1 MESRR
6 AGEACRDLAAPAE
19 LLKSTAKGKILDHR
33 FNAIFKPITLNRVT
47 IANRLVSTPHSE
59 LYAEGGKTTERYI
72 RYHEE
77 KARGGIGLTMGGA
90 SSVSLDSPQLWGPSV
105 DVTSDAIIPH
115 FQNLAS
121 AVHRHGAAVMIQL
134 THLGRRSRWDRG
146 FWPHLVSPSGVR
158 EPLTRG
164 TAKVIELEDIKR
176 IQRDFAQAARRVKE
190 GGLDGAE
197 ISAAHQHLID
207 QFWSPR
213 TNKRSDA
220 YGGSLENRM
229 RFGLEVFEAVRGEV
243 GGEFCIGLRMCG
255 DEFHEDGLRE
265 EDLKQI
271 AERYAESG
279 LVDFISVIGSGADT
293 LMSVA
298 NSVPN
303 MAYPPHPYVHLAT
316 GIKRVVDVPVM
327 HAQNIRDPAEAARLL
342 EDGAVDMIGMT
353 RAHIADPHIIN
364 KVREGR
370 VAQIRPC
377 VGANYCIDRE
387 YNGLEVLCLHNAAT
401 GREST
406 MPHSIARSDHRRRI
420 IIVGGGPAGMEAAR
434 VSAERGH
441 KVILFERNSVLGGQI
456 MLAALAPS
464 RDQMGGIV
472 HWLKDELTRL
482 AVDVRLGVEADAKTV
497 RSSEPDIAI
506 IATGGHPNLGENS
519 AWGHADM
526 PAISVEDVL
535 SSSIEPSPTVLIY
548 DAIGGFAGTT
558 CADFL
563 AEAGSSVELITP
575 DPRIGQELGDG
586 SLPVYLRR
594 LHSKNV
600 RMTTGLGLERVEQ
613 KDGRLL
619 ATLKN
624 QFTEIAETRV
634 VDQVVIDSGT
644 TPNDQLYSR
653 LKSEARNGG
662 VTDLAALFAG
672 EPQPELVDDSPGFLL
687 YRIGDCVSSHGIH
700 AAIYDALRLC
710 KDF

>member
-1 MESRR
+1 M
-6 AGEACRDLAAPAE
+6 DQ
-19 LLKSTAKGKILDHR
+19 R
-33 FNAIFKPITLNRVT
+33 FEAIFQPITLNRVT

-59 LYAEGGKTTERYI
+59 LYAEDGQTTERYI

-121 AVHRHGAAVMIQL
+121 AVHKHGTAVMIQL

-176 IQRDFAQAARRVKE
+176 IQRDFARAARRVKD

-229 RFGLEVFEAVRGEV
+229 RFGLEVFEAVRAEV
-243 GGEFCIGLRMCG
+243 GSEFCIGLRMCG

-265 EDLKQI
+265 DALEQI
-271 AERYAESG
+271 AERYAVSG

-303 MAYPPHPYVHLAT
+303 MAYPPHPYVHLAAS
-316 GIKRVVDVPVM
+316 IKRAVDIPVM
-327 HAQNIRDPAEAARLL
+327 HAQNIRNPAEAARLL
-342 EDGAVDMIGMT
+342 EDGAVDMVGMT

-370 VAQIRPC
+370 VGQIRPC

-406 MPHSIARSDHRRRI
+406 MPHSIEKGDIRRRI

-441 KVILFERNSVLGGQI
+441 EVILFERDVVLGGQI
-456 MLAALAPS
+456 NLAALAPS
-464 RDQMGGIV
+464 RDQMGGIAR
-472 HWLKDELTRL
+472 WLETELMRL
-482 AVDVRLGVEADAKTV
+482 AIDVRLGVEADAKMV
-497 RSSEPDIAI
+497 RSSEPDIVVV
-506 IATGGHPNLGENS
+506 ATGGRPNLGENK
-519 AWGHADM
+519 AWGHTDGLT
-526 PAISVEDVL
+526 ISVEDVL
-535 SSSIEPSPTVLIY
+535 SSRIAPASTVLIY

-594 LHSKNV
+594 LFSKKV
-600 RMTTGLGLERVEQ
+600 TMTPGFGLERVERR
-613 KDGRLL
+613 DGRLL

-624 QFTEIAETRV
+624 QFTEDAETRI
-634 VDQVVIDSGT
+634 VDQVVIDNGT
-644 TPNDQLYSR
+644 APNDQLYGA
-653 LKSEARNGG
+653 LKIEARNAG
-662 VTDLAALFAG
+662 VTDLAALFA
-672 EPQPELVDDSPGFLL
+672 ERLQPHLADDSTGFLL
-687 YRIGDCVSSHGIH
+687 YRIGDCVSMHGIH

>member
-1 MESRR
+1 M
-6 AGEACRDLAAPAE
+6 PQPI
-19 LLKSTAKGKILDHR
+19 AKGKIVDQR
-33 FNAIFKPITLNRVT
+33 FEAIFQPITLNQVT

-59 LYAEGGKTTERYI
+59 LYAESGKTTERYI

-105 DVTSDAIIPH
+105 DVTADAIIPH
-115 FQNLAS
+115 FQNLAV
-121 AVHRHGAAVMIQL
+121 AVHGHGAAVMIQL

-176 IQRDFAQAARRVKE
+176 IQHDFAQAARRVKE

-197 ISAAHQHLID
+197 ISAVHQHLID

-213 TNKRSDA
+213 TNKRSDG

-229 RFGLEVFEAVRGEV
+229 RFGLEVFEAVRAEV
-243 GGEFCIGLRMCG
+243 GSEFCIGLRMCG

-265 EDLKQI
+265 DDLKQI
-271 AERYAESG
+271 AERYDGSG

-303 MAYPPHPYVHLAT
+303 MAYPPHPYAHLAA

-342 EDGAVDMIGMT
+342 EDGAIDMVGMT
-353 RAHIADPHIIN
+353 RAHIADPHIVN

-406 MPHSIARSDHRRRI
+406 MPHSIEKGDIRRRVVVI
-420 IIVGGGPAGMEAAR
+420 GGGPAGMEAAR

-441 KVILFERNSVLGGQI
+441 DVILFERSADLGGRI
-456 MLAALAPS
+456 NLAALAPA
-464 RDQMGGIV
+464 RDQMSGIV
-472 HWLKDELTRL
+472 RWLQTELARL
-482 AVDVRLGVEADAKTV
+482 AVDVRLNVEADAETIRLSKPEIV
-497 RSSEPDIAI
+497 VV
-506 IATGGHPNLGENS
+506 ATGGRPNLDENKT
-519 AWGHADM
+519 WGHADGS
-526 PAISVEDVL
+526 AISVEDVL
-535 SSSIEPSPTVLIY
+535 SSSIMPGATVLIY

-563 AEAGSSVELITP
+563 AEAGSVVELVTP
-575 DPRIGQELGDG
+575 DPSIGQELGDG

-594 LHSKNV
+594 LFSKKV
-600 RMTTGLGLERVEQ
+600 TMTPGLGLERVER

-624 QFTEIAETRV
+624 QFTEGAETRV
-634 VDQVVIDSGT
+634 VDQVVIDNGT
-644 TPNDQLYSR
+644 VPNDQLYGA
-653 LKSEARNGG
+653 LKSEAQNGG
-662 VTDLAALFAG
+662 VTDLAALFA
-672 EPQPELVDDSPGFLL
+672 ERSQPHLADNSPGFLL
-687 YRIGDCVSSHGIH
+687 YRIGDCVSMHGIH

-710 KDF
+710 KHF

>member
-1 MESRR
+1 M
-6 AGEACRDLAAPAE
+6 DQ
-19 LLKSTAKGKILDHR
+19 R
-33 FNAIFKPITLNRVT
+33 FEAIFQPITLNRVT

-59 LYAEGGKTTERYI
+59 LYAEDGKTTERYI

-121 AVHRHGAAVMIQL
+121 AVHKHGTAVMIQL

-176 IQRDFAQAARRVKE
+176 IQRDFARAARRVKD

-229 RFGLEVFEAVRGEV
+229 RFGLEVFEAVRAEV
-243 GGEFCIGLRMCG
+243 GSEFCIGLRMCG

-265 EDLKQI
+265 DALKQI
-271 AERYAESG
+271 AERYAVSG

-303 MAYPPHPYVHLAT
+303 MAYPPHPYVHLAAS
-316 GIKRVVDVPVM
+316 IKRVVDIPVM
-327 HAQNIRDPAEAARLL
+327 HAQNIRNPAEAARLL
-342 EDGAVDMIGMT
+342 EDGAVDMVGMT

-370 VAQIRPC
+370 VGQIRPC

-406 MPHSIARSDHRRRI
+406 MPHSIEKGDIRRRI

-441 KVILFERNSVLGGQI
+441 EVILFERDVVLGGQI
-456 MLAALAPS
+456 NLAALAPS
-464 RDQMGGIV
+464 RDQMGGIAR
-472 HWLKDELTRL
+472 WLETELMRL
-482 AVDVRLGVEADAKTV
+482 AIDVRLGVEADAETV
-497 RSSEPDIAI
+497 RSSEPDIVVV
-506 IATGGHPNLGENS
+506 ATGGRPNLGENK
-519 AWGHADM
+519 AWGHTDGLT
-526 PAISVEDVL
+526 ISVEDVL
-535 SSSIEPSPTVLIY
+535 SSRIAPASTVLIY

-594 LHSKNV
+594 LFSKKV
-600 RMTTGLGLERVEQ
+600 TMTPGFGLERVERR
-613 KDGRLL
+613 DGRLL

-624 QFTEIAETRV
+624 QFTEDAETRI
-634 VDQVVIDSGT
+634 VDQVVIDNGT
-644 TPNDQLYSR
+644 APNDQLYGA
-653 LKSEARNGG
+653 LKIEARNAG
-662 VTDLAALFAG
+662 VTDLAALFA
-672 EPQPELVDDSPGFLL
+672 ERLQPHLADDSPGFLL
-687 YRIGDCVSSHGIH
+687 YRIGDCVSMHGIH

-710 KDF
+710 QDF

>member
-1 MESRR
+1 
-6 AGEACRDLAAPAE
+6 
-19 LLKSTAKGKILDHR
+19 LDHQY
-33 FNAIFKPITLNRVT
+33 NAIFKPITLNRVT
-47 IANRLVSTPHSE
+47 VANRLVSTPHSE
-59 LYAEGGKTTERYI
+59 LYADAGKTNERYV

-105 DVTSDAIIPH
+105 DVTSDAIIPA

-121 AVHRHGAAVMIQL
+121 AVHTHGTAVMIQL

-176 IQRDFAQAARRVKE
+176 IQGDFAQAARRVKE

-213 TNKRSDA
+213 TNKRTDA

-229 RFGLEVFEAVRGEV
+229 RFGLEVFEAVRAEV
-243 GGEFCIGLRMCG
+243 GSEFCIGLRMCG

-271 AERYAESG
+271 AARYAESG

-303 MAYPPHPYVHLAT
+303 MAYPPHPYVHLAA
-316 GIKRVVDVPVM
+316 GIKRVVDIPVM
-327 HAQNIRDPAEAARLL
+327 HAQNIRDPAEAAQLL
-342 EDGAVDMIGMT
+342 DDGAIDMVGMT
-353 RAHIADPHIIN
+353 RAHIADPHIVN
-364 KVREGR
+364 KLREGR

-401 GREST
+401 GREVT
-406 MPHSIARSDHRRRI
+406 MPHCIARNDRERRI
-420 IIVGGGPAGMEAAR
+420 VIVGGGPAGMEAAR

-456 MLAALAPS
+456 THAALAPS
-464 RDQMGGIV
+464 RDQMGDII
-472 HWLKDELTRL
+472 HWLEDELTRL
-482 AVDVRLGVEADAKTV
+482 AVDVRLNIEVETETI
-497 RSSEPDIAI
+497 RLSEPDIVVV
-506 IATGGHPNLGENS
+506 ATGGRPKLDENK
-519 AWGHADM
+519 AWGRADGLT
-526 PAISVEDVL
+526 ISVEDVL
-535 SSSIEPSPTVLIY
+535 SSRIAPASTVLIY
-548 DAIGGFAGTT
+548 DAIGGFSGTT

-563 AEAGSSVELITP
+563 AEAGSTTELVTP
-575 DPRIGQELGDG
+575 DPRIGQGLGDG

-594 LHSKNV
+594 LYSKNV
-600 RMTTGLGLERVEQ
+600 KMTTGLGLERVER
-613 KDGRLL
+613 KDGQLL
-619 ATLKN
+619 ATLRN
-624 QFTEIAETRV
+624 QFTGVTETRA
-634 VDQVVIDSGT
+634 VDQVVVDNGT
-644 TPNDQLYSR
+644 APNDQLYCR
-653 LKSEARNGG
+653 LKDEARNGG
-662 VTDLAALFAG
+662 VTDLSALFAC
-672 EPQPELVDDSPGFLL
+672 EPQPQLADYNSGILL

>member
-1 MESRR
+1 M
-6 AGEACRDLAAPAE
+6 PQPI
-19 LLKSTAKGKILDHR
+19 AKGKIVDQR
-33 FNAIFKPITLNRVT
+33 FEAIFQPITLNRVT

-59 LYAEGGKTTERYI
+59 LYAEGGNTTERYN

-105 DVTSDAIIPH
+105 DVTSDDIIPH
-115 FQNLAS
+115 FQNLAT

-176 IQRDFAQAARRVKE
+176 IQHDFALAARRVKE

-213 TNKRSDA
+213 TNKRIDA

-229 RFGLEVFEAVRGEV
+229 RFGLEVFEAIRAEV
-243 GGEFCIGLRMCG
+243 GDAFCIGLRMCG
-255 DEFHEDGLRE
+255 DEFHEDGLGE
-265 EDLKQI
+265 DDLKKI
-271 AERYAESG
+271 AARYAGSG

-303 MAYPPHPYVHLAT
+303 MAYPPHPYVHLAA

-342 EDGAVDMIGMT
+342 ENSAVDMVGMT

-406 MPHSIARSDHRRRI
+406 MPHSIERSDRRRRI
-420 IIVGGGPAGMEAAR
+420 VVVGGGPAGMEAAR
-434 VSAERGH
+434 VSATRGH
-441 KVILFERNSVLGGQI
+441 DVVIFERSAALGGRI
-456 MLAALAPS
+456 NLTALAPA
-464 RDQMGGIV
+464 RDQISGIV
-472 HWLKDELTRL
+472 RWLQTELARL
-482 AVDVRLGVEADAKTV
+482 AVDVRLGVEADTETI
-497 RSSEPDIAI
+497 RLSEPDIVVV
-506 IATGGHPNLGENS
+506 ATGGHPNLDENI
-519 AWGHADM
+519 AWGHADGF
-526 PAISVEDVL
+526 AISVEDVL
-535 SSSIEPSPTVLIY
+535 SSSIMPGATVLIY

-563 AEAGSSVELITP
+563 AEAGSTVELVTP

-594 LHSKNV
+594 LFSKKV
-600 RMTTGLGLERVEQ
+600 TMTPGLGLERVERRDDQ
-613 KDGRLL
+613 LL

-624 QFTEIAETRV
+624 QFTEHAETRV
-634 VDQVVIDSGT
+634 VDQVVIDNGT
-644 TPNDQLYSR
+644 TPNDQLYGA
-653 LKSEARNGG
+653 LKCEARNAG
-662 VTDLAALFAG
+662 VTDLAALFAARS
-672 EPQPELVDDSPGFLL
+672 QPELADDSPGFLL
-687 YRIGDCVSSHGIH
+687 YRIGDCVSMRGIH

>member
-1 MESRR
+1 MPQ
-6 AGEACRDLAAPAE
+6 LIAE
-19 LLKSTAKGKILDHR
+19 GKIVDQR
-33 FNAIFKPITLNRVT
+33 FEAIFQPITLNRVT

-121 AVHRHGAAVMIQL
+121 AIHRHGAAIMTQL

-229 RFGLEVFEAVRGEV
+229 RFGLEVFEAVRSEV
-243 GGEFCIGLRMCG
+243 GSEFCIGLRMCG
-255 DEFHEDGLRE
+255 DEFHEDGLGE
-265 EDLKQI
+265 EELRQI
-271 AERYAESG
+271 AARYANSG

-303 MAYPPHPYVHLAT
+303 MAYPPHPYVHLAA
-316 GIKRVVDVPVM
+316 GIKRVVDIPVM
-327 HAQNIRDPAEAARLL
+327 HAQNIRDPAEAAQLL
-342 EDGAVDMIGMT
+342 EDGAIDMVGMT
-353 RAHIADPHIIN
+353 RAHIADPHIAS

-370 VAQIRPC
+370 IGQIRPC

-406 MPHSIARSDHRRRI
+406 MPHSIEKGDIKRRI
-420 IIVGGGPAGMEAAR
+420 VVVGGGPAGMEAAR

-441 KVILFERNSVLGGQI
+441 DVTLLERSAALGGRVN
-456 MLAALAPS
+456 LAALAPA
-464 RDQMGGIV
+464 RDQMAGIV
-472 HWLKDELTRL
+472 KWLETELTRL
-482 AVDVRLGVEADAKTV
+482 SVDIRRGIEADVEAV
-497 RSSEPDIAI
+497 RSSKPDIVVV
-506 IATGGHPNLGENS
+506 ATGGRSNLDENK
-519 AWGHADM
+519 AWGHADGLT
-526 PAISVEDVL
+526 ISVDDVL
-535 SSSIEPSPTVLIY
+535 SSQIAPASTVLIY

-594 LHSKNV
+594 LYSKNV
-600 RMTTGLGLERVEQ
+600 KMSPGLGLERVECG
-613 KDGRLL
+613 DGHLL

-624 QFTEIAETRV
+624 QFTEVSETRV
-634 VDQVVIDSGT
+634 VDQVVIDNGT
-644 TPNDQLYSR
+644 MPNDQLYGA

-662 VTDLAALFAG
+662 VIDLDALFHG
-672 EPQPELVDDSPGFLL
+672 KPQPQLVDDSPGFLL
-687 YRIGDCVSSHGIH
+687 YRIGDCVSPHGIH
-700 AAIYDALRLC
+700 AAIHDALRLC